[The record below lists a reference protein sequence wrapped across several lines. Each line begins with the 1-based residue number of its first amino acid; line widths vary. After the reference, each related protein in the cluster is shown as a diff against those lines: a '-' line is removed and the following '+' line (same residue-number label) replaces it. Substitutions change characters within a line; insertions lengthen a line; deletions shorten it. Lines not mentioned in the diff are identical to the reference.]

1 MLLVFFR
8 YLFAVIYHK
17 YCIIIAGIYVNRKLR
32 STSYYVSL
40 SRLFLHDLSKFS
52 SDEFWPYAQYFYG
65 KDKNAE
71 LFHRAW
77 LHHVAHNDHH
87 WEHFIVEY
95 PSVSKILWDN
105 PQLKLTIHPMPDQAI
120 IEMIVDIMAADR
132 SYNGCWPDPLKKDGW
147 KWMTDNYEKYRLH
160 SNTRIKLTA
169 VLCAL
174 GFEKILP
181 IDFDWNSI
189 QYSALTNE
197 DKFKLFQLKQ
207 LAQIN
212 N

>member
-1 MLLVFFR
+1 
-8 YLFAVIYHK
+8 
-17 YCIIIAGIYVNRKLR
+17 
-32 STSYYVSL
+32 
-40 SRLFLHDLSKFS
+40 
-52 SDEFWPYAQYFYG
+52 
-65 KDKNAE
+65 
-71 LFHRAW
+71 
-77 LHHVAHNDHH
+77 
-87 WEHFIVEY
+87 
-95 PSVSKILWDN
+95 
-105 PQLKLTIHPMPDQAI
+105 
-120 IEMIVDIMAADR
+120 
-132 SYNGCWPDPLKKDGW
+132 
-147 KWMTDNYEKYRLH
+147 MTDNYEKYRLH